1 MWGYEGVV
9 PLSRETWGYEDVVPL
24 SREIWGYEGVVP
36 LSRETWG
43 YEGGVL
49 TSCVVYATTLASIHW
64 SLSFISKLENLLL
77 IRSSLTA

>member
-1 MWGYEGVV
+1 MWGYEGV
-9 PLSRETWGYEDVVPL
+9 LPL

-64 SLSFISKLENLLL
+64 SLSFISKLESLLL

>member
-1 MWGYEGVV
+1 M
-9 PLSRETWGYEDVVPL
+9 
-24 SREIWGYEGVVP
+24 WGYEGVVP

-64 SLSFISKLENLLL
+64 SLSFISKLESLLL

>member
-1 MWGYEGVV
+1 MWGYEGVL
-9 PLSRETWGYEDVVPL
+9 PLSRETWE
-24 SREIWGYEGVVP
+24 YEGVVP

-64 SLSFISKLENLLL
+64 SLSFISKLESLLL

>member
-1 MWGYEGVV
+1 MGYEGVL
-9 PLSRETWGYEDVVPL
+9 PLSRET
-24 SREIWGYEGVVP
+24 WGYEGVVP

-64 SLSFISKLENLLL
+64 SLSFISKLESLLL

>member
-1 MWGYEGVV
+1 MGYEGVL
-9 PLSRETWGYEDVVPL
+9 PLSREM
-24 SREIWGYEGVVP
+24 WGYEGVVP

-64 SLSFISKLENLLL
+64 SLSFISKLESLLL

>member
-1 MWGYEGVV
+1 M
-9 PLSRETWGYEDVVPL
+9 
-24 SREIWGYEGVVP
+24 WGYEGVVP

-43 YEGGVL
+43 YEGGVPLSRETWGYEGVVL

-64 SLSFISKLENLLL
+64 SLSFISKLESLLL

>member
-1 MWGYEGVV
+1 MWGYEGVL
-9 PLSRETWGYEDVVPL
+9 PLSREM
-24 SREIWGYEGVVP
+24 WGYEGVVP

-64 SLSFISKLENLLL
+64 SLSFISKLESLLL